1 MFFFGGV
8 IRGKR
13 KDCGAVNLFIL
24 RIVEDLD
31 VCRIFSWGRLIF
43 EDAIKKIKHMVR
55 LLKGEVH
62 EACGFPGFIILL
74 EVKYTIY

>member
-1 MFFFGGV
+1 M
-8 IRGKR
+8 
-13 KDCGAVNLFIL
+13 
-24 RIVEDLD
+24 EDLD